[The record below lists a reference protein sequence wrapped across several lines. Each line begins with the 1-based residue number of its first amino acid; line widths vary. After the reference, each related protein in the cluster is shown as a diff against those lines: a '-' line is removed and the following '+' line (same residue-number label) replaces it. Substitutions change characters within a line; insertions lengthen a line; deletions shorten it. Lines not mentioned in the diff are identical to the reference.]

1 MSKFSKLIRLLIL
14 LKSEGRMKSKDI
26 SLALG
31 ISERMVRKY
40 IHDLIEAGIN
50 VVSITGPTGG
60 YEINGY
66 DYLLNINISK
76 EELISLEILYEKLNY
91 NEDNR
96 IKESVKSLID
106 KLRIQISNI
115 SKNNEFSNNIVIN
128 STVNNLTKQNNMEA
142 NIHKCI
148 FLNRKIEMDYISS
161 KGELSN
167 RIIHPYDIITRN
179 NLKYLVGYCESR
191 EEVRLF
197 KLVRINR
204 LNILDDTFKIPEELN
219 LNDIHKDNRLGV
231 VFGEDIDLKLLIRA
245 PLSYSISE
253 RIYSNNQS
261 VTWNEDE
268 SIIFEATINSKEDI
282 IRWILSMKSYVTV
295 ISPIELKNEIKEELI
310 KMMDSI

>member
-40 IHDLIEAGIN
+40 IHDLIEAGID

-76 EELISLEILYEKLNY
+76 EELISLEILYENLNY
-91 NEDNR
+91 NEDS
-96 IKESVKSLID
+96 IKSLID

-128 STVNNLTKQNNMEA
+128 STVTNLTKQNNMEA

-219 LNDIHKDNRLGV
+219 LNDIYKDNRLGV